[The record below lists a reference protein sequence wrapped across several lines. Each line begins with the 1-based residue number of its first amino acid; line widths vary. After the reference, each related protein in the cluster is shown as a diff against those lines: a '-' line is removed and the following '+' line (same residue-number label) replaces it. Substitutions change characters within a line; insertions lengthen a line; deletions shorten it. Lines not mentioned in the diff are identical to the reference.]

1 MRLEKQEDGF
11 KLKQLPLERGLH
23 VGEWDSACYS
33 WLDFWA
39 WKYDYTLFYVEHE
52 GVYRSFSSA
61 EFPNGIRGG
70 LYLVNEDGSI
80 VEGPRDFEKFYVPT
94 KPEAYV
100 NANLELPQGQRNFLK
115 W

>member
-11 KLKQLPLERGLH
+11 KLKQMPLERGLH

-39 WKYDYTLFYVEHE
+39 WKYDYSLFYVEHE
-52 GVYRSFSSA
+52 GVYRSFASA

-70 LYLVNEDGSI
+70 LYLFIRRLSI
-80 VEGPRDFEKFYVPT
+80 SLVGARVVGPRSC
-94 KPEAYV
+94 
-100 NANLELPQGQRNFLK
+100 RSC
-115 W
+115 